1 MESRFFMSY
10 KYTMLLLRTIFIVSI
25 VWLSFFGPYKAFLNS
40 NPIQDKNFIDVLSDA
55 KKLGYAESNPSA
67 DLNGDDVSAKLK
79 ILSSLCFN
87 SFLNC

>member
-40 NPIQDKNFIDVLSDA
+40 NPILNKNLIDVYEGSSM
-55 KKLGYAESNPSA
+55 YAVLEQHTLMNPH
-67 DLNGDDVSAKLK
+67 KHQ
-79 ILSSLCFN
+79 SSFY
-87 SFLNC
+87 SE